1 MTTWNFQLRLNREPT
16 EDEFD
21 ALYEAGLSDVGV
33 EGTMVDVDREAPTL
47 LKAIASVAA
56 QIRKVP
62 GLRAVGVETDD
73 AVTLADAAQRLG
85 RRTAE
90 SLRLL
95 AEGRRGPGGFPAVI
109 VDTGKVR
116 VYSWAEITT
125 WLREALGEEVPAAN
139 RDLVLADHA
148 LRLAGKPNA
157 VARRTSRRCA
167 TWWAPANP
175 AAVGRRLGGP
185 STASRPRSGCPTR
198 PGRPFR
204 GSPCPMSTIGAG
216 RRP

>member
-21 ALYEAGLSDVGV
+21 ALYEVGLSDVGI
-33 EGTMVDVDREAPTL
+33 EGTLVDVDREAPNL

-56 QIRKVP
+56 QIRKVS
-62 GLRAVGVETDD
+62 GLRAIGVETDD

-95 AEGRRGPGGFPAVI
+95 AEGRRGPGGFPAAL

-116 VYSWAEITT
+116 VYSWAEITA
-125 WLREALGEEVPAAN
+125 WLREALGEDVPAPN

-148 LRLAGKPNA
+148 LRLVDRAQRGGKSDVEA
-157 VARRTSRRCA
+157 VRHL
-167 TWWAPANP
+167 
-175 AAVGRRLGGP
+175 VG
-185 STASRPRSGCPTR
+185 AC
-198 PGRPFR
+198 
-204 GSPCPMSTIGAG
+204 
-216 RRP
+216 

>member
-1 MTTWNFQLRLNREPT
+1 MTTWNFQLRLNCEPT

-33 EGTMVDVDREAPTL
+33 EGTLVDVDRDAPTL

-95 AEGRRGPGGFPAVI
+95 AEGRRGPGGFPVAI

-116 VYSWAEITT
+116 VYSWAEITA
-125 WLREALGEEVPAAN
+125 WLREALGEDVPAVN
-139 RDLVLADHA
+139 HDLVLADHA
-148 LRLAGKPNA
+148 LRLVDKAQRGGKADVEA
-157 VARRTSRRCA
+157 VRHL
-167 TWWAPANP
+167 
-175 AAVGRRLGGP
+175 VG
-185 STASRPRSGCPTR
+185 TC
-198 PGRPFR
+198 
-204 GSPCPMSTIGAG
+204 
-216 RRP
+216 